1 MSFRPVLA
9 ALQALRAARGPGCF
23 SVWVALRR
31 PEEWAALGTGT
42 GLGAEAAG
50 LAALRDRSGSSVQ
63 GVSPRSGDD
72 RAAAAVERLAGGDGP
87 PGADV
92 LGHASDA
99 NAVFTGRPSPPPSV
113 SDVFA
118 ERLLCA
124 VGMDGVKERASVS
137 IFLEVALGRLCPRA
151 LL

>member
-1 MSFRPVLA
+1 M
-9 ALQALRAARGPGCF
+9 
-23 SVWVALRR
+23 ALRR

-63 GVSPRSGDD
+63 GVSPRSGDN

-87 PGADV
+87 PGAEV
-92 LGHASDA
+92 PGHASDA

-118 ERLLCA
+118 KRLLCA